1 MRHPF
6 PNEIRQ
12 LSDEELESR
21 NRVLLLMLFEMLR
34 ATHRTF
40 LDEPQRFGR
49 DLDILFVGLAIW
61 LGDYE
66 GRPMTPHKLAEY
78 LGMPRATTIRKI
90 EELKRRGIAQDGPD
104 NAVLIV
110 PDVLK
115 TEKAR
120 DRKRYWINTFWAGVD
135 QMSKL
140 DAQPA
145 DLVQ

>member
-78 LGMPRATTIRKI
+78 LGMPAPR
-90 EELKRRGIAQDGPD
+90 PS
-104 NAVLIV
+104 
-110 PDVLK
+110 
-115 TEKAR
+115 EKSR
-120 DRKRYWINTFWAGVD
+120 
-135 QMSKL
+135 S
-140 DAQPA
+140 
-145 DLVQ
+145 